1 MSFSSFS
8 SSIPKW
14 LQLKIPEINKSGKMD
29 CSKDGRF
36 NVESLKIKQF
46 SPYFNIIRYLNISNT
61 SITDL
66 SSFPKFPALTTFIAN
81 QTQISSFTNFSVLL
95 GITKISL
102 KDTPISHEKS
112 YLISLTALL
121 SPNLSIID
129 GKIISEST
137 KEKAKNLGKLVCS
150 LIDSGWI
157 MPIPIPNSYEIM
169 DECHKR
175 GISFDSSD
183 FDEFSSS
190 GLDKAWSVASDINSM
205 SDDFDITNVSEND
218 KQLAQGLS
226 NIFADFG
233 IEIEPT
239 NYRELLAA
247 VADCLN

>member
-1 MSFSSFS
+1 MSFNSFS
-8 SSIPKW
+8 SSFPKW

-36 NVESLKIKQF
+36 DVDCLKIKQF
-46 SPYFNIIRYLNISNT
+46 TPYFNVIRYLNISNT
-61 SITDL
+61 MITDL
-66 SSFPKFPALTTFIAN
+66 TSFPKFPALKTFIAN
-81 QTQISSFTNFSVLL
+81 QTQISSFTNFSVLR

-102 KDTPISHEKS
+102 KETPISNQKS

-121 SPNLSIID
+121 APNLSIID

-137 KEKAKNLGKLVCS
+137 REKAKNVGKLVCE
-150 LIDSGWI
+150 LLDSGWI
-157 MPIPIPNSYEIM
+157 MPLPVPNSYDIM

-175 GISFDSSD
+175 GINFDSSD
-183 FDEFSSS
+183 FDDFSSS
-190 GLDKAWSVASDINSM
+190 GADNAWSVASDLTSI
-205 SDDFDITNVSEND
+205 SDDFDIANVSEND
-218 KQLAQGLS
+218 KQLAQGIS

-247 VADCLN
+247 VADSII